1 MPGSEVPRGQVVDRV
16 LVAFEGEGAGEGELT
31 FGQRGLWQSIVSSGA
46 ATVTH
51 LTAAEPG
58 TTVDTVAD
66 MLGFMVGRHEALRTR
81 LVLRESGP
89 PLQRVSAAG
98 KIPLLVVAAGADDP
112 AEVAEAL
119 AAHWKV
125 APYAYETEWPVRMAA
140 IVAGSGDQVDS
151 HAVSHVVT
159 VFLHTSIDG
168 FGLAA
173 LVADVEARDPET
185 GAPAGP
191 VTARTPLAQAAFE
204 ASPVGRRQ
212 NTQSLRYQESVLRAA
227 PARPLGEPRHAGER
241 RFAMLRYRSRAI
253 GMAIHAVAVR
263 DRLHESPALVAS
275 FLVGVGRVAG
285 INPLLTMMMVSNR
298 FRPGYADSVS
308 ALIKIVP
315 FVLDVA
321 DLTMSE
327 AVARASGRA
336 LNAYR
341 NAYYD
346 AYEQDE
352 VVSRVERDRGE
363 EFDLSCYYNDRR
375 RRPRVQAGLAPPT
388 AAEIRAA
395 LADSEV
401 SWKQDAHVSGAKLH
415 LCVEDPPGAIELVLS
430 GDERYFSRA
439 ELETLARAIEEAAV
453 QAATDPH
460 TPTGITHPVAA
471 DAVPR

>member
-1 MPGSEVPRGQVVDRV
+1 VPRGEVVDRV

-31 FGQRGLWQSIVSSGA
+31 FGQRGLWQSIVQAGA

-51 LTAAEPG
+51 LVAADPG
-58 TTVDTVAD
+58 TTVDAVAD
-66 MLGFMVGRHEALRTR
+66 VLGFMVGRHQALRTR

-89 PLQRVSAAG
+89 PRQRVSAAG
-98 KIPLLVVAAGADDP
+98 KLPLLVVAAGSDEP

-125 APYAYETEWPVRMAA
+125 APFAYETEWPVRMAA
-140 IVAGSGDQVDS
+140 IVTGSGDEAGS
-151 HAVSHVVT
+151 HLVTHVVT

-173 LVADVEARDPET
+173 LLADVDARDPVT

-191 VTARTPLAQAAFE
+191 VTALPPLAQAAFE
-204 ASPVGRRQ
+204 ASPAGRRQ
-212 NTQSLRYQESVLRAA
+212 NEQSLRYQEKVLRSA
-227 PARPLGEPRHAGER
+227 PAGLFGEPRYGGER
-241 RFAMLRYRSRAI
+241 RFSMLRYRSPAI
-253 GMAIHAVAVR
+253 SMAIHAVAAR
-263 DRLHESPALVAS
+263 DRLHESPTLAAS

-285 INPLLTMMMVSNR
+285 VNPLLTMMMVSNR

-321 DLTMSE
+321 DLSMGE
-327 AVARASGRA
+327 AVARAAGSA

-352 VVSRVERDRGE
+352 VVGRVERDRGE

-375 RRPRVQAGLAPPT
+375 RHPRVHDGVVAPT
-388 AAEIRAA
+388 AAQIRAA
-395 LADSEV
+395 LADGEL
-401 SWKQDAHVSGAKLH
+401 SWTQDAHVSGAKLH

-430 GDERYFSRA
+430 GDERYFSRTDLA
-439 ELETLARAIEEAAV
+439 TLARAIEEAAV
-453 QAATDPH
+453 QVATDPR
-460 TPTGITHPVAA
+460 TPTGITHSVAA
-471 DAVPR
+471 DAVPS